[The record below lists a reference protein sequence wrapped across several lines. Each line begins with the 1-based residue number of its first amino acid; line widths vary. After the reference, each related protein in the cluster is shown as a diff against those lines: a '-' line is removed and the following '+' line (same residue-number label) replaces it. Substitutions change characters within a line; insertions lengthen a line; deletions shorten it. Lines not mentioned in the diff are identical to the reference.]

1 MTCWICSICCSS
13 FSAARVIRLKCDL
26 AEVFGWSVIWLKCV
40 SSLASLAASFN
51 CSHRVP
57 HHHHLH
63 WLLPVPFEATLTS
76 TCAVWGHIIIYLCR
90 SRPHWLL
97 PVPFEATLP
106 STCAVWGHIIIYLC
120 RLRPHWLLL
129 VDTAWYILYNSM
141 ESHFRTIRN
150 ELARWTPKL
159 MSGVD
164 AFHSCAPER
173 CSWGSSALHI
183 APEYSNINIYIYICI
198 YEAALSHHVVSMC
211 THSAH
216 QQTPDLYV

>member
-51 CSHRVP
+51 CSRRVP
-57 HHHHLH
+57 HHHHHLH

-129 VDTAWYILYNSM
+129 VDTAWYILYDSM

-164 AFHSCAPER
+164 AFHSFAPEPWALTR
-173 CSWGSSALHI
+173 AGPLQHHTLHCLPQCLQFSGAPRRPFPSWHHKMR
-183 APEYSNINIYIYICI
+183 PVNI
-198 YEAALSHHVVSMC
+198 LQSM
-211 THSAH
+211 
-216 QQTPDLYV
+216 